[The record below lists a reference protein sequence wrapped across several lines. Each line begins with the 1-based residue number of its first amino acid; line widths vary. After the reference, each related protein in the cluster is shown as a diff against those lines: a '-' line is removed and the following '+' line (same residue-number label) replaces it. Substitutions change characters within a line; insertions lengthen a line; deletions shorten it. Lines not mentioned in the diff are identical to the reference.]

1 MRITNSE
8 MYRNFLSDIQTL
20 NERLNNAGRQLS
32 SGKKLTY
39 LKDSPSGSAELIS
52 LSERASEIEQY
63 KSNIDTGMYFLRVAE
78 SALNEVHNLVASIY
92 AKGSQA
98 ASEVLASEARVTL
111 ADEIRSYRDQIL
123 AIANS
128 RARERYIFAGSRVMD
143 APFTISGDTVSYGG
157 DEEASSVRVDDG
169 TEVQQCI
176 SASGMFASI
185 FGAIEELLNAIDE
198 DDLPDIKTALEQFS
212 SALSGLNQVRGRVGV
227 NLGTLESIKTALEM
241 RTLSVKERQSLIED
255 ADLSE
260 VVVRL
265 QKNQTALEAAM
276 TAGGS
281 ILRQYNLFDIIG

>member
-98 ASEVLASEARVTL
+98 ASA
-111 ADEIRSYRDQIL
+111 
-123 AIANS
+123 
-128 RARERYIFAGSRVMD
+128 
-143 APFTISGDTVSYGG
+143 
-157 DEEASSVRVDDG
+157 
-169 TEVQQCI
+169 
-176 SASGMFASI
+176 
-185 FGAIEELLNAIDE
+185 
-198 DDLPDIKTALEQFS
+198 
-212 SALSGLNQVRGRVGV
+212 
-227 NLGTLESIKTALEM
+227 
-241 RTLSVKERQSLIED
+241 
-255 ADLSE
+255 
-260 VVVRL
+260 
-265 QKNQTALEAAM
+265 QT
-276 TAGGS
+276 
-281 ILRQYNLFDIIG
+281 